1 MTFSRF
7 VLVSRVNQRFREALF
22 ESLRNAIGND
32 ADIDIEE
39 VGNVIVSNL
48 NDFIWNSIDRELGT
62 IETTSTTVI
71 TNSMDNDPYQ
81 PTFAVL

>member
-32 ADIDIEE
+32 ADIDLEE